1 MPDFARLID
10 AEIWKFIRETGRW
23 YPPDTVEKTVQEQ
36 RDIYDAMCRKFFAGY
51 PQGVSANDHNAHGVP
66 VRHYPNPGQD
76 GGPLVLY
83 FHGGGYVVG
92 GLDSHD
98 DICAEICAECGFD
111 VVSVDYRLCPEH
123 PHPAAFDDAMTACA
137 WARKRFDEPLI
148 LVGDSAGGN
157 LAAAVAHAVRGQAE
171 ILGQVLSYPGLGGD
185 PDNGSYR
192 VMADAPMLTLADVL
206 GYSGLRSGGVRHD
219 GDASF
224 APLWDSDFSAAQP
237 TVSIS
242 AKCDPL
248 CDDARDYALAINAA
262 GGVAVWINDKG
273 LVHGHLRARHT
284 VTRARASF
292 DRVLRAIRLIGSGDA
307 VTRAKIKG

>member
-1 MPDFARLID
+1 MRTVFRCVTTPTRAKM
-10 AEIWKFIRETGRW
+10 AGRW
-23 YPPDTVEKTVQEQ
+23 CCTFTVADMLSAGWIATMISALRSVQN
-36 RDIYDAMCRKFFAGY
+36 AGLTWC
-51 PQGVSANDHNAHGVP
+51 QLTTG
-66 VRHYPNPGQD
+66 
-76 GGPLVLY
+76 
-83 FHGGGYVVG
+83 
-92 GLDSHD
+92 
-98 DICAEICAECGFD
+98 
-111 VVSVDYRLCPEH
+111 CPEH

-237 TVSIS
+237 TVAIS
-242 AKCDPL
+242 AECDPL